1 MMQILTSTLLGLIAA
16 TIVLAA
22 LVWVLV
28 RSLPRTRGRLRAETA
43 RLDELSRRSAATLLS
58 GWGGAGGWALAAGIG
73 TYVVLR
79 VTGFFW
85 HRRVIDVAL
94 DPLEEAN
101 NQYAHDQQ
109 ACEMLATSG
118 VADSEAATA
127 KCLDGL
133 IETPTAIYN
142 DAAPMLLGILAPVLA
157 ALVSLAVLALLLARL
172 RNPKIGNGAMV
183 SAGLR
188 PRGIFS
194 FGPRWALAI
203 PALTALV
210 LISWLVVTGLFS
222 SRDGYGRYA
231 ILTVERHVSVSDPSV
246 GRVPP
251 LTPALQMESF
261 PGWYYGVPVAAT
273 ALAVLVLSL
282 LLLRALARAPRSTER
297 QLLGIDDLART
308 LKAKLVAGL
317 AGAGLLA
324 TLATVA
330 ILSGGAMLTLA
341 GDERMDGPSVEHFYH
356 DTMLSGVYVVI
367 CAILFSI
374 MALLMVVLA
383 LAAVLE
389 LSTAR
394 RLAVAVALGE
404 EPEPGPRVRQSH

>member
-1 MMQILTSTLLGLIAA
+1 MEILTSTILGLIAA
-16 TIVLAA
+16 SILLAA

-28 RSLPRTRGRLRAETA
+28 RSLPRTRGQLRTETA
-43 RLDELSRRSAATLLS
+43 RLDGPSRRSAATLLS

-73 TYVVLR
+73 TYLLLR
-79 VTGFFW
+79 VAGLFW
-85 HRRVIDVAL
+85 HKHVIDVAL
-94 DPLEEAN
+94 APLEEAN
-101 NQYAHDQQ
+101 NQYVFDQQ
-109 ACEMLATSG
+109 ACQMLSTSG
-118 VADSEAATA
+118 MADSDAATA

-133 IETPTAIYN
+133 IEPPTAIYN
-142 DAAPMLLGILAPVLA
+142 EAAPMLLGMLAPVLA
-157 ALVSLAVLALLLARL
+157 ALVALAVLALLLSRL
-172 RNPKIGNGAMV
+172 RSPKRNQAAVI

-210 LISWLVVTGLFS
+210 LVSWLVVTGLFS

-231 ILTVERHVSVSDPSV
+231 ILTVQRHVSTPDPSV

-251 LTPALQMESF
+251 LAPVLQTESF
-261 PGWYYGVPVAAT
+261 PGWYYGIPVMVAAL
-273 ALAVLVLSL
+273 ALLVLSL
-282 LLLRALARAPRSTER
+282 LLLRALARSPRSAER
-297 QLLGIDDLART
+297 ELLGVDDLART

-317 AGAGLLA
+317 SGAGLLA
-324 TLATVA
+324 TLASVA
-330 ILSGGAMLTLA
+330 SLSGGSMLTLA
-341 GDERMDGPSVEHFYH
+341 GDERLDGAGVEHFYH
-356 DTMLSGVYVVI
+356 DTMLSGVYLVI

-374 MALLMVVLA
+374 LALLMVVLA

-404 EPEPGPRVRQSH
+404 DPEPGPRVRQGH